1 MKKRYL
7 VLSLLFC
14 LVLGCFAFAG
24 CTGTPNTFEIEVKS
38 LHYNLG
44 SIEGENGKYTEGETM
59 TIKAIPMNTSTTKTE
74 FICWLLNNKVVS
86 KDAEYSFVVSKNT
99 AGNYLALFT
108 CPYLEYISIDSLT
121 LSSGIEESQT
131 TTHVK
136 QIDIYMGTIENLL
149 TKIYSTSSE
158 TFDNKIELTSN
169 DIYSDEKN
177 PYAFDIQENMY
188 LKIEVTFEQD
198 DDTFISTTTTVI
210 NAKEDIT
217 ANEFMQENINLE
229 KAVNPDNSD
238 HEINL
243 NNESTLTLNFVRL
256 NILLQKINPA

>member
-24 CTGTPNTFEIEVKS
+24 CTKAPSTFEIEVKS

-44 SIEGENGKYTEGETM
+44 SIEGGNGKYTEGETV
-59 TIKAIPMNTSTTKTE
+59 TIKAIPMNTSSTTTE

-86 KDAEYSFVVSKNT
+86 KDTEYSFVVSKDT
-99 AGNYLALFT
+99 AGDYLALFT
-108 CPYLEYISIDSLT
+108 CPYLEYFSIDSLSLT
-121 LSSGIEESQT
+121 SGIEQSQT
-131 TTHVK
+131 TTRVK

-158 TFDNKIELTSN
+158 TFDNEIVLTSSN
-169 DIYSDEKN
+169 IYSDDKN

-188 LKIEVTFEQD
+188 LKIEVTFEQND
-198 DDTFISTTTTVI
+198 ETFISTTNTVI

-217 ANEFMQENINLE
+217 ANEFKQENIKLE
-229 KAVNPDNSD
+229 KAVDPDNSD
-238 HEINL
+238 HIIIL
-243 NNESTLTLNFVRL
+243 NENSSLTLKFVRL
-256 NILLQKINPA
+256 NNLLQTINPA